1 MNESN
6 TSSSDPDAPNSTT
19 APDDQPV
26 KNSNGS
32 EAGSE
37 GNDHTTASSDD
48 TVNTSAMARALKHEL
63 EQKGMTVEVEDD
75 GKTVSAE
82 KLDQSYRIRPDGTV
96 EGNGVLKD
104 GIENI
109 VADLEPEQN
118 AESAD
123 PATDADPDTGDDS
136 DDSVPSTNESEGSE
150 ENDTPTAPSESDGTA
165 ATVEDDTTAEH
176 NEAAEDVEREA
187 EKEEVDETGKEAE
200 EEEAG
205 REEAESLP
213 TGNVGRFEAAIEV
226 GHLQDV
232 IDAAHAIVDECRIH
246 LDTDEFV
253 IRAVDPANVAMI
265 DEDVSADAF
274 EAYDTD
280 CGEIGINLERLSEV
294 IDIADN
300 NDDLVQFD
308 LDPKTRKLAVQV
320 NAVEYTLALID
331 PESIRAEPDIP
342 DLDLPATVSMDEA
355 EFKRAI
361 RAADMVSDHI
371 ALQVDEREECFIA
384 NAEGDTDDVDLELSG
399 DDLEDADWG
408 SAYSLFSLEYLKDL
422 RKPIPTDT
430 VVRMQLGEEF
440 PIKLTFELADGAVG
454 VEFLVA
460 PRIQSD

>member
-1 MNESN
+1 MTEGT
-6 TSSSDPDAPNSTT
+6 TSSSDTDAPTDNSV
-19 APDDQPV
+19 D
-26 KNSNGS
+26 NSREPESGDSHDPS
-32 EAGSE
+32 ESG
-37 GNDHTTASSDD
+37 SDD
-48 TVNTSAMARALKHEL
+48 AIDTSAMARALKHEL

-75 GKTVSAE
+75 GETVAAE

-109 VADLEPEQN
+109 VADLDPVQDTETDNPEI
-118 AESAD
+118 
-123 PATDADPDTGDDS
+123 DADPDTGDDS
-136 DDSVPSTNESEGSE
+136 DDSASNADENDRSKESKSSEGVNDENGVKDESEDEVSSSE
-150 ENDTPTAPSESDGTA
+150 SDMPTAPAETDETA
-165 ATVEDDTTAEH
+165 ATVEDDTAIEQ
-176 NEAAEDVEREA
+176 NE
-187 EKEEVDETGKEAE
+187 ET
-200 EEEAG
+200 EEEAE
-205 REEAESLP
+205 REEEESLP

-226 GHLQDV
+226 GHLQEV

-246 LDTDEFV
+246 LDTDELV

-265 DEDVSADAF
+265 DENVSADAF

-280 CGEIGINLERLSEV
+280 CGEIGINLERLDEV
-294 IDIADN
+294 VGIADN

-308 LDPKTRKLAVQV
+308 LDPKTRKLHVQV

-371 ALQVDEREECFIA
+371 TLQVDEREECFIA

-399 DDLEDADWG
+399 DDLEDADWECVFTVQSGVSEG
-408 SAYSLFSLEYLKDL
+408 SPQANS
-422 RKPIPTDT
+422 
-430 VVRMQLGEEF
+430 
-440 PIKLTFELADGAVG
+440 VG
-454 VEFLVA
+454 YC
-460 PRIQSD
+460 RSDAAR

>member
-1 MNESN
+1 M
-6 TSSSDPDAPNSTT
+6 
-19 APDDQPV
+19 
-26 KNSNGS
+26 
-32 EAGSE
+32 
-37 GNDHTTASSDD
+37 
-48 TVNTSAMARALKHEL
+48 
-63 EQKGMTVEVEDD
+63 
-75 GKTVSAE
+75 
-82 KLDQSYRIRPDGTV
+82 
-96 EGNGVLKD
+96 
-104 GIENI
+104 
-109 VADLEPEQN
+109 
-118 AESAD
+118 
-123 PATDADPDTGDDS
+123 
-136 DDSVPSTNESEGSE
+136 
-150 ENDTPTAPSESDGTA
+150 PTAPAETDETA
-165 ATVEDDTTAEH
+165 ATVEDDTAIEQ
-176 NEAAEDVEREA
+176 NE
-187 EKEEVDETGKEAE
+187 ET
-200 EEEAG
+200 EEEAE
-205 REEAESLP
+205 REEEESLP

-226 GHLQDV
+226 GHLQEV

-246 LDTDEFV
+246 LDTDELV

-265 DEDVSADAF
+265 DENVSADAF

-280 CGEIGINLERLSEV
+280 CGEIGINLERLDEV
-294 IDIADN
+294 VGIADN

-308 LDPKTRKLAVQV
+308 LDPKTRKLDVQV

-371 ALQVDEREECFIA
+371 TLQVDEREECFIA

-422 RKPIPTDT
+422 RKPIPSDT

-440 PIKLTFELADGAVG
+440 PIKLTFELADGAVD
-454 VEFLVA
+454 VEFMVA

>member
-1 MNESN
+1 MTEGT
-6 TSSSDPDAPNSTT
+6 TSSSDTDAPTDNSV
-19 APDDQPV
+19 D
-26 KNSNGS
+26 NSREHESGASHDPS
-32 EAGSE
+32 ESG
-37 GNDHTTASSDD
+37 SDD
-48 TVNTSAMARALKHEL
+48 AIDTSAMARALKHEL

-75 GKTVSAE
+75 GETVAAE

-109 VADLEPEQN
+109 VADLDPEQDT
-118 AESAD
+118 ETAD
-123 PATDADPDTGDDS
+123 PEIDANPDTGDDS
-136 DDSVPSTNESEGSE
+136 DDSVSSANESDSSE
-150 ENDTPTAPSESDGTA
+150 KSDIPTAPAETDGTA
-165 ATVEDDTTAEH
+165 ATVEDDTVAKQ

-187 EKEEVDETGKEAE
+187 EKEEVDEKGEKAEAE
-200 EEEAG
+200 EAEI
-205 REEAESLP
+205 EEAESLP
-213 TGNVGRFEAAIEV
+213 TGHVGRFEAAIEV
-226 GHLQDV
+226 GHLQEV

-246 LDTDEFV
+246 LDTDELV

-265 DEDVSADAF
+265 DENVSADAF

-280 CGEIGINLERLSEV
+280 CGEIGINLERLDEV
-294 IDIADN
+294 VGIADN

-331 PESIRAEPDIP
+331 PQSIRAEPDIP
-342 DLDLPATVSMDEA
+342 DLDLPAAVSMDEA

-440 PIKLTFELADGAVG
+440 PIKLTFEVANGAVD
-454 VEFLVA
+454 VEFMVA